1 MYKNRKIILVSF
13 ATNDLSRSIKR
24 LKTQARDSKFY
35 NQINIITPGE
45 LSIENKDKI
54 NFFLKEGKKRG
65 YAYWYWKPLILL
77 EFFKKINDGDI
88 LHYMDVGFHINQKS
102 SKRYKEYIELLNE
115 NDRWLLAFQYKNIDN
130 RFPDS
135 ISFPK
140 REEYKYTKGDLFD
153 YFNCIGDKE
162 ITHSAQFSAGNFFIK
177 KNSRANN
184 FLLDWIDVFEKK
196 FHLIDDT
203 PSEIENFLNFIENR
217 HDQSVFSILC
227 KKNQISPLSAY
238 EFDWA
243 EKNKRRTWSH
253 ILDYPF
259 LAKRDL
265 EYNFLK
271 RFINRQIKNIKR
283 KKRILF
289 NK

>member
-1 MYKNRKIILVSF
+1 MNKDRKIILVSF
-13 ATNDLSRSIKR
+13 ATSDLKRSIKR
-24 LKTQARDSKFY
+24 LKIQAESSKFY
-35 NQINIITPGE
+35 HQIKIITPND
-45 LSIENKDKI
+45 LSTENKDKI
-54 NFFLKEGKKRG
+54 NFLLKRGKKRG
-65 YAYWYWKPLILL
+65 YAYWYWKPLILFDL
-77 EFFKKINDGDI
+77 FKIINDGDI
-88 LHYMDVGFHINQKS
+88 LHYLDVGFHINQKS
-102 SKRYKEYIELLNE
+102 SKRFAEYIELLSENE
-115 NDRWLLAFQYKNIDN
+115 RWLLAFQYQNVDN
-130 RFPDS
+130 RFPDT

-140 REEYKYTKGDLFD
+140 REEYRYTKGDLFN
-153 YFNCIGDKE
+153 YFGCMSDKK

-177 KNSRANN
+177 KNSNSNN
-184 FLLDWIDVFEKK
+184 FLSNWIDVFEKN
-196 FHLIDDT
+196 FELIDDT
-203 PSEIENFLNFIENR
+203 PSKIENFSNFLENR

-227 KKNQISPLSAY
+227 KKNQIKSLSAY

-243 EKNKRRTWSH
+243 EKNNKKTWSH

-265 EYNFLK
+265 KYNFLK